1 MIHYIIADNQ
11 ELTRAGLKSVI
22 KAKQPGEV
30 TIADDKTELIIQLKE
45 HPESIIL
52 LDYTLFDFNDANS
65 LLITADRF
73 ARRSHHRLHRPD
85 ILQQSQH
92 QHPLQGRSHQLPRER
107 PALGKRRRAI
117 HLATRCGNI
126 AQPATEG
133 GSGDQPY
140 PDRGRDSEG
149 DSARQDNEGNRQ
161 RAILLCPH
169 HQYPSQEHLQKD
181 RCQLRPRSHQVCLPF
196 RVSGYQR
203 VLYLE
208 SIEYLRIPYREL
220 HIWNKAYLPFG

>member
-73 ARRSHHRLHRPD
+73 AKSQW
-85 ILQQSQH
+85 ILISED
-92 QHPLQGRSHQLPRER
+92 L
-107 PALGKRRRAI
+107 
-117 HLATRCGNI
+117 TTDFI
-126 AQPATEG
+126 AQIYYSSRNISILFKDAPINDLVNALH
-133 GSGDQPY
+133 SA
-140 PDRGRDSEG
+140 SEG
-149 DSARQDNEGNRQ
+149 ERFISQ
-161 RAILLCPH
+161 RAAEILLN
-169 HQYPSQEHLQKD
+169 QRQKEEVETNLTQTEVEILKAIAQGKTTKEIANE
-181 RCQLRPRSHQVCLPF
+181 RFSSVHTINTHRKNIFRKIGVNSAHEAIKYAFRSGVVDTSEF
-196 RVSGYQR
+196 Y
-203 VLYLE
+203 
-208 SIEYLRIPYREL
+208 I
-220 HIWNKAYLPFG
+220 

>member
-73 ARRSHHRLHRPD
+73 AKSQW
-85 ILQQSQH
+85 ILISED
-92 QHPLQGRSHQLPRER
+92 L
-107 PALGKRRRAI
+107 
-117 HLATRCGNI
+117 TTDFI
-126 AQPATEG
+126 AQIYYSSRNISILFKDAPINDLVNALH
-133 GSGDQPY
+133 SA
-140 PDRGRDSEG
+140 SEG
-149 DSARQDNEGNRQ
+149 ERFISQ
-161 RAILLCPH
+161 RAAEILLN
-169 HQYPSQEHLQKD
+169 QRQKEEVETNLTQTEVEILKAIAQGKTTKEIANE
-181 RCQLRPRSHQVCLPF
+181 RFSSVHTINTHRKNIFIKIGVNSAHEAIKYAFRSGLVDTSEF
-196 RVSGYQR
+196 Y
-203 VLYLE
+203 
-208 SIEYLRIPYREL
+208 I
-220 HIWNKAYLPFG
+220 